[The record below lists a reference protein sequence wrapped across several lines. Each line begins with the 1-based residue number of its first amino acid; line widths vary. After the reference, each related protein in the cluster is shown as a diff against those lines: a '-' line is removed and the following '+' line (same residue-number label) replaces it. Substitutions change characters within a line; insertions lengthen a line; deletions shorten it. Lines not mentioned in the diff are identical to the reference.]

1 MIRFLAELS
10 MRFEVLIQ
18 STPSNGIPRVYNV
31 YELDIGQPPET
42 SYWTDWGGTYD
53 EYVGETIE
61 LYFDRFLQHVD
72 TLDDVKKAAY
82 SVFIDGGTAY
92 FNVPKHPWLYASYA
106 SEGESVIPF
115 LSSAL
120 NPEKPSI
127 NYIKGEIARVRF
139 EIPDFNVQ
147 LSDSVSGVVKNQDF
161 TINLFNND
169 GLFDDENVWNL
180 FNTPVHV
187 KKAVAENPS
196 YEDFKE
202 IRTGYVQNLKTTFKL
217 ASITAGDK
225 LRSLEELVC
234 GVIDPSRFPSV
245 TLDENAVG
253 KAIPVIYGTK
263 RVKLTALSKD
273 QGIYIAAE
281 YISTL
286 VQVLDKDGN
295 DITATASFNTT
306 NFAITVTGP
315 NPDQAVI
322 TGYTDN
328 TIGAVIRDLV
338 TRKSGIEYIDSFWNT
353 LETDDYITVSPV
365 INKVL
370 SGGNVKSAVE
380 AVLKS
385 DTAFFI
391 QQTDGRFTVR
401 KWGKDYRTHEIKPW
415 IITKEPDKEYLNAN
429 ANYFSS
435 CLINYGEGLTHI
447 FNENENAAEDEYR
460 KRKTNTFDTDL
471 ADESDARGLALAL
484 SQRYTFLKQTVKIP
498 VGFDTSAIELLDKVY
513 CRLIINGRRFSKS
526 EYWMVKAVNQ
536 SQDILTLE
544 EINVLDLS
552 GEYPGTA
559 EYERDYD
566 NMYGDTPEDVFE
578 YVLNGGEVL

>member
-10 MRFEVLIQ
+10 LRLEVLIQ
-18 STPSNGIPRVYNV
+18 STPSNGIQRLYNV
-31 YELDIGQPPET
+31 YELYIGQPPENT
-42 SYWTDWGGTYD
+42 YWTDWGGTYD
-53 EYVGETIE
+53 EYTGENIE
-61 LYFDRFLQHVD
+61 LYFDQFLQRVSS
-72 TLDDVKKAAY
+72 LDDVKAAAF
-82 SVFIDGGTAY
+82 SIFIDGDTVY

-127 NYIKGEIARVRF
+127 NYIKGEIARVRL
-139 EIPDFNVQ
+139 EIPNFNVQ

-161 TINLFNND
+161 TLALFNND
-169 GLFDDENVWNL
+169 GLFDDEGLWNL
-180 FNTPVHV
+180 FNTPVHI
-187 KKAVAENPS
+187 KKAVVENPS

-217 ASITAGDK
+217 ATITAGDK

-234 GVIDPSRFPSV
+234 DVIDPARFPSV

-263 RVKLTALSKD
+263 QVKLIALSKD
-273 QGIYIAAE
+273 RGIYLAAE
-281 YISTL
+281 YINTL
-286 VQVLDKDGN
+286 VKVLDKDGN
-295 DITATASFNTT
+295 DITATATFNTT
-306 NFAITVTGP
+306 NYAITITGQ

-322 TGYTDN
+322 TGYTGS

-338 TRKSGIEYIDSFWNT
+338 TRKSNIEYIDSFWNM
-353 LETDDYITVSPV
+353 LETDDYITSSPV

-370 SGGNVKSAVE
+370 SGGNVKSAIE
-380 AVLKS
+380 SVLKS
-385 DTAFFI
+385 DMAFFI

-401 KWGKDYRTHEIKPW
+401 KWGKDYQTHEIKPW
-415 IITKEPDKEYLNAN
+415 ILTKEPDKEYLNAN
-429 ANYFSS
+429 TTYFSS
-435 CLINYGEGLTHI
+435 CLINYGEGVTHV

-471 ADESDARGLALAL
+471 VAESDAHALALAL
-484 SQRYTFLKQTVKIP
+484 SQRYTFLKQTVKLP
-498 VGFDTSAIELLDKVY
+498 VGFDTSPIELLDKVY
-513 CRLIINGRRFSKS
+513 CKLYINGRRFSKS
-526 EYWMVKAVNQ
+526 EYWIVKAVNQ

-552 GEYPGTA
+552 GEYPDTT

-566 NMYGDTPEDVFE
+566 NMYGDTPDDVFE
-578 YVLNGGEVL
+578 YIVDGGEVL